1 MRELLILTLL
11 FCLALGAQDAPP
23 VPSVTESPTAEEPA
37 VPEEDVGSLPVGR
50 DTPLQIM
57 IRSFDRIRLE
67 RTENAARLDSL
78 HRQMQELLQ
87 QPTANAFAATAMKM
101 RRGMQE
107 LEERLHIER
116 ENQIGFKNDIDRYSA
131 ERQLLRQEASYLSHF
146 LDELKLY
153 GLEQEKA
160 MKLIQVMRTSVAARL
175 DRLPPPPEFTNRVGM
190 SFVLVNAKGL
200 SPFYV
205 SNQAMTQEQYLAIL
219 KLMAPP
225 DRPSEELSAEAERA
239 FRDGL
244 TFSETQRLALGI
256 AHLSGAQVMLPN
268 AKEVAA
274 LATVGFGK
282 ELERAVWLRDKW
294 NAPYGER
301 DAIIRFGAVMNA
313 VWDPAGRLT
322 RRGNADQAE
331 VIGELPEA
339 HYPGLG
345 CIFVAPVIAGK
356 AARLA
361 QAEEAAMASNPQE
374 EK

>member
-1 MRELLILTLL
+1 M
-11 FCLALGAQDAPP
+11 
-23 VPSVTESPTAEEPA
+23 
-37 VPEEDVGSLPVGR
+37 PEEDVGSLPVGR

-268 AKEVAA
+268 AKE
-274 LATVGFGK
+274 
-282 ELERAVWLRDKW
+282 
-294 NAPYGER
+294 
-301 DAIIRFGAVMNA
+301 
-313 VWDPAGRLT
+313 
-322 RRGNADQAE
+322 
-331 VIGELPEA
+331 
-339 HYPGLG
+339 
-345 CIFVAPVIAGK
+345 APVG
-356 AARLA
+356 
-361 QAEEAAMASNPQE
+361 
-374 EK
+374 

>member
-23 VPSVTESPTAEEPA
+23 VPSATESPTAEEPA

-322 RRGNADQAE
+322 RRGNSDQAE